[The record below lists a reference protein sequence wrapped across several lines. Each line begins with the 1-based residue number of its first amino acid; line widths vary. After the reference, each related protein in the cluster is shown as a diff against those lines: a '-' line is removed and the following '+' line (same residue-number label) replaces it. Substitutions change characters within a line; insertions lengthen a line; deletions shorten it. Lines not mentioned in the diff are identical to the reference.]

1 MKLRKTKET
10 AYVYQ
15 FSGYIFFG
23 ASHHIV
29 YKIDNKLLK
38 LEEDPN
44 YKKEVK
50 YIVLDFSKISGLD
63 TSSFIALAEWVQHS
77 INKYKICLVF
87 VTEKYRKRIKGLIAS
102 RITPEQLKDDFYMFH
117 NLDSALV
124 YIENTLLEVNNY
136 IEKLKNDEE
145 GNLTIE
151 MKNISHVQKA
161 KEKLRKIIHVCYS
174 LDNALMRRTFLHCF
188 MNNLGKFK
196 RVEKGEILYKGFD
209 ETDGIYI
216 LIDGIISCYPSQF
229 GELTALYQIKMN
241 RKITNP
247 VGSYEPPSP
256 IRITTTPSPET
267 DSNKSKKKKLFNRF
281 TKTLSQEESSIPR
294 ISTTSDINPSP
305 IIVRLDE
312 LEKEKLFVLCH
323 PGSMFGCP
331 PQRYGITMNFE
342 TTIADVRSLVYHISK
357 DTILMMLENDP
368 DMASALYSWD
378 RLFSHRKQ
386 VFLAKRL
393 KVANVAVY

>member
-1 MKLRKTKET
+1 MTES

-38 LEEDPN
+38 LAEDPN
-44 YKKEVK
+44 YKKDIK

-63 TSSFIALAEWVQHS
+63 TSSFLALAEWVQHTV
-77 INKYKICLVF
+77 NKYKICLVF
-87 VTEKYRKRIKGLIAS
+87 VTEKYRKRIKNLIS
-102 RITPEQLKDDFYMFH
+102 TRITPEQMKDDLYIFH

-124 YIENTLLEVNNY
+124 FVENTLLEVSNY
-136 IEKLKNDEE
+136 LERLQNDEE
-145 GNLTIE
+145 GGLVIE
-151 MKNISHVQKA
+151 MKPLNHLQKA
-161 KEKLRKIIHVCYS
+161 KEKLRKFVHVCIS
-174 LDNALMRRTFLHCF
+174 LDNALMRRAFLFCF
-188 MNNLGKFK
+188 MGNFGKLK

-229 GELTALYQIKMN
+229 GELTALYQIKMKRN
-241 RKITNP
+241 VTHT
-247 VGSYEPPSP
+247 VGTYEPPSP
-256 IRITTTPSPET
+256 VRVSKNPLS
-267 DSNKSKKKKLFNRF
+267 KLKKK
-281 TKTLSQEESSIPR
+281 LSQEEEIKEDENRIPR
-294 ISTTSDINPSP
+294 ISTTSNVNPNP

-312 LEKEKLFVLCH
+312 LENERLFVLCH
-323 PGSMFGCP
+323 PGSIFGSP
-331 PQRYGITMNFE
+331 PQKYGITMNFE
-342 TTIADVRSLVYHISK
+342 TTIADVSSLVYHISK
-357 DTILMMLENDP
+357 DTILLMLENDP
-368 DMASALYSWD
+368 QIASAIYSWD

-393 KVANVAVY
+393 KVASVAVY